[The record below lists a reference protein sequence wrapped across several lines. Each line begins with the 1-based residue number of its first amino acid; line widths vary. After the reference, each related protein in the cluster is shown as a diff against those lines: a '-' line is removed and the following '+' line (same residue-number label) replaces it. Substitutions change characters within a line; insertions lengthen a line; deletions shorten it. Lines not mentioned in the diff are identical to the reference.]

1 MSGRTLIAASLLLLL
16 GACGFQPL
24 YGVNGGIVGP
34 GQTLRSIYI
43 EPIPERVGYELR
55 NHLLDL
61 LDASGEQVNSA
72 YRLKL
77 ILREEPP
84 QGVALQQDA
93 TITRYNYRLTAHYEL
108 FARDGT
114 QPLKTGDISTLTAY
128 NVASSPYA
136 TVVAERD
143 AGDRAANDIA
153 ERIRTE
159 LAVYF
164 HEAAGLNQ

>member
-1 MSGRTLIAASLLLLL
+1 MSQRTLIAASMLLLA
-16 GACGFQPL
+16 GCGFEPL
-24 YGVNGGIVGP
+24 YGVNGGLTGP
-34 GQTLRSIYI
+34 GQTLRTIYV

-55 NHLLDL
+55 NHLLDI
-61 LDASGEQVNSA
+61 LDASGEDAGTA

-108 FARDGT
+108 FARDSA
-114 QPLKTGDISTLTAY
+114 QPLKTGDVTTLTAY

-164 HEAAGLNQ
+164 HETAGGVTQ